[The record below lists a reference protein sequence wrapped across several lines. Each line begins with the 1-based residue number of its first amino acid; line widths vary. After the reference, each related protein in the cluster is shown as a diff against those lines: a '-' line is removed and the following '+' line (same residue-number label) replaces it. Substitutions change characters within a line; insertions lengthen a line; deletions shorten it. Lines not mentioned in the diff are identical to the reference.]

1 VAFMT
6 QDGANLNQIFSLS
19 TNILYPILSALNPQL
34 VVWHMKEL
42 GDIGQTGLS
51 NRLYDL
57 EALWKACVT
66 NGDIVYI
73 GTPYDI
79 NDLTKEFTP
88 IQNQL
93 VRQAALRDHRAYLDC
108 MTPCVSYQS
117 MTNNGYLDDAVHPS
131 NLCDGFLA
139 SISWQEL
146 GLFALRVNR
155 HITIEPS
162 GTLFRLRW
170 LTTPT
175 LTYDL
180 ESSTNLSD
188 WVVLGSSMGDGQTQT
203 YTNQTSENS
212 GMFFRLQLK
221 GN

>member
-1 VAFMT
+1 
-6 QDGANLNQIFSLS
+6 
-19 TNILYPILSALNPQL
+19 
-34 VVWHMKEL
+34 
-42 GDIGQTGLS
+42 
-51 NRLYDL
+51 L

-79 NDLTKEFTP
+79 DDLTQEFTP

-93 VRQAALRDHRAYLDC
+93 VRQASLRDHRAYLDC

-117 MTNNGYLDDAVHPS
+117 MTNNGYLDDAIHPS
-131 NLCDGFLA
+131 NLCDSFLA
-139 SISWQEL
+139 AIAWQEL
-146 GLFALRVNR
+146 GFFALRADR
-155 HITIEPS
+155 HIGIEPS
-162 GTLFRLRW
+162 GAWFRLQW
-170 LTTPT
+170 PTTPN

-188 WVVLGSSMGDGQTQT
+188 WVLLGSSVGDGKPQV
-203 YTNQTSENS
+203 YTNPAS
-212 GMFFRLQLK
+212 GNLGVFFRLQLK